1 MRQPGVR
8 ASNGFTLI
16 ELMIV
21 VAIVAILMMV
31 MLPGYQGYVRKA
43 KRSIARGELL
53 AVIARQEQYFIMNKQ
68 YASRLDLLGYGAN
81 PYAINANGER
91 VAIDSMDRTYII
103 SLYDVTP
110 STVPQAFTLRAT
122 PQLGQAR
129 DNQCGFLQIT
139 SLGVRS
145 AGEGPVRDCW

>member
-1 MRQPGVR
+1 MKTVQQ
-8 ASNGFTLI
+8 GFTLI

-21 VAIVAILMMV
+21 VAILAILMMV

-43 KRSIARGELL
+43 KRSIGRAELL

-81 PYAINANGER
+81 PYAIDSHGER
-91 VAIDSMDRTYII
+91 VAVDSMARTYVI
-103 SLYDVTP
+103 SLFDVIP
-110 STVPQAFTLRAT
+110 VAAPQGFTLRAT

-129 DNQCGFLQIT
+129 DQCGFLQIT
-139 SLGVRS
+139 SLGVGS
-145 AGEGPVRDCW
+145 AGEGLVSECW